1 MSYGQCQSRE
11 QRGGENT
18 FCPVSDVSARGV
30 TTGAHGPDLGNFT
43 IFKESLE
50 IQIFM

>member
-1 MSYGQCQSRE
+1 MVNVSPGSRE
-11 QRGGENT
+11 VERT
-18 FCPVSDVSARGV
+18 RPVSDVSARGV